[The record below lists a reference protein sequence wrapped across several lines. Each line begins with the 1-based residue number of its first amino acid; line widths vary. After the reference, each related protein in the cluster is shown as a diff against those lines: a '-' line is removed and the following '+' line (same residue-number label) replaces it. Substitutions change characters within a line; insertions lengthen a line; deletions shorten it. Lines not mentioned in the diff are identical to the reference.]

1 MCSISWSLLY
11 SQEYASIPQSNF
23 RIRPCLEKSLILA
36 CYTFP
41 NSSSRQPLVYFLSY
55 RFANSGHFILMGS
68 YTIWSFC
75 DWLLLLSILFS
86 RFIHIVACKVYPGG
100 SDGKEST
107 CSAGDW
113 VRSLGWEDPLEEG
126 MAALSSILAWR
137 LPWTEEPGGL
147 QSVGSQSQT

>member
-11 SQEYASIPQSNF
+11 SQGYASIPQSNF

-55 RFANSGHFILMGS
+55 RFADSGHFILMGS

-107 CSAGDW
+107 CSVGDLGSIPGLGRSPGEFGLYLTPVFWPGEFHGLCSPW
-113 VRSLGWEDPLEEG
+113 VAKNR
-126 MAALSSILAWR
+126 
-137 LPWTEEPGGL
+137 T
-147 QSVGSQSQT
+147 